1 LLYNKGILTKKSI
14 INGEDQPGFIGEITL
29 GDLFENTCQHYPH
42 KTALI
47 FNNTAVSYQSLD
59 EKSNAVANFL
69 FSKGIGPGKTMG
81 VWLNRGLDLHICILG
96 IIKSGAAYIPFD
108 KEMPAGRVL
117 AVLTEIKAD
126 GCFIEPQEKKSTTN
140 LVTNP
145 LLPGVTTFFP
155 YLTFAEG
162 SLITGKNY
170 QSPSA
175 NNIAYIIYTS
185 GSTGQPKGIPIRHKQ
200 ICHFV
205 KAENSILG
213 IRSTDRVYQ
222 GFSVSFDMWL
232 EETWISYLVGAT
244 LVISDVITSKSF
256 DSLHHFLNKHKITV
270 LHAVPSL
277 LALLSKGIPTLRLIN
292 SGGEACTQNVQKKW
306 CQDVELYNSYGPT
319 ETTVSA
325 SISRLALQDAITIG
339 IPLPNY
345 GMAIIDEMMNP
356 LELGEKGELV
366 ISGPGL
372 STGYINRED
381 LTAQKF
387 IPIPPALKELRGDR
401 IYLTGD
407 AGSMDEMGRI
417 HLSGRKDDQVK
428 LRGYRIELGE
438 IEATLNKL
446 NGISQS
452 VVTLKQLNGVESLVA
467 YTIRGDNGYPEEEEI
482 GENVLKKQIAQSL
495 PAYMIPS
502 RIIFLKEFP
511 RLASGK
517 VNKKLLPD
525 FPGMEKTTVNDNS
538 APSGYGETIA
548 EKMNFILQRL
558 FPDEDV
564 MMEKDFFDDLGGHS
578 LLAALFVSELRENAA
593 VEDVSIKDVYINRP
607 LSQLLSYWESSS
619 ALTTTDVR
627 EGLESKKVS
636 DLTYYTCWFAQSI
649 ALVFIYALLA
659 AQIFVPYLGYY
670 YLQQKWNTHL
680 VPILVALLLFCL
692 IPIVQTVVS
701 LTFKWLV
708 IGKMK
713 EGDYPLW
720 GSYYFRW
727 WFSRRIV
734 ELVPLELI
742 SGTPLFNKFLSLLGA
757 TVAKDAQLSNFR
769 SGAEDLLY
777 IGENVTISSNTVLNN
792 AYVERGFL
800 KLRKIEILANGYLG
814 TGSVVNG
821 NCRIECWGEL
831 NDLSALGANEI
842 IKEANVWEGS
852 PAKLVRVKSP
862 EETVTQNKIGNFTIR
877 KYKLVF
883 TSLFLVFPFA
893 VLLPLIPTI
902 LTLNY
907 LDDNAED
914 YNFSYLIYTPILAIA
929 YLAIFLAIVVILSRW
944 LQHKVRP
951 GRFPVYSLFYVKKW
965 LADQLLALSL
975 TVLHPIY
982 ASVYVAYFFR
992 LLGAK
997 VGKNTEISTA
1007 SNVTHKLF
1015 EIGNESFIADA
1026 VILGESDIRNHEI
1039 ILDHTSVGN
1048 KTFVGNSSLIPQG
1061 YQLGD
1066 NMLIAVLSVPPTT
1079 EQQHTVSTRDW
1090 LGSPAI
1096 ALPKR
1101 QESLCYPASLTFAPP
1116 FLRKLSRGF
1125 IEMIRIVLPETAIL
1139 CLSILFIAY
1148 GHDLLTEYS
1157 ILEIILL
1164 FPLYYLGIVAIPAF
1178 LITVVLKWIVVG
1190 KYKEEQLPMWTL
1202 KVWLSEGI
1210 TSVYEAL
1217 SVPFF
1222 LDYLRGTPWLPLL
1235 LRLYGVKTG
1244 SKVWLDTT
1252 DITEFDMVV
1261 IGSNTAINR
1270 EAGPQTHLFEDRIMK
1285 IGPVF
1290 IGEGCSIGTRSI
1302 ILYNTHIGN
1311 DTEIEPLS
1319 LVMKGESLPANT
1331 RWTGSP
1337 VRSVTKQQRNEDIE
1351 SCEKSKSIIESYAD
1365 SPSLV

>member
-1 LLYNKGILTKKSI
+1 MPYNKDILTKKSI
-14 INGEDQPGFIGEITL
+14 INGLDQPGFIEEITL
-29 GDLFENTCQHYPH
+29 GNLFENTKKRYPQ
-42 KTALI
+42 KTALL
-47 FNNTAVSYQSLD
+47 FNDTALSYQALD
-59 EKSNAVANFL
+59 EKSTAVANYL
-69 FSKGIGPGKTMG
+69 FSKGIGPGKFIG
-81 VWLNRGLDLHICILG
+81 VWLNRGIDLHICILG

-126 GCFIEPQEKKSTTN
+126 GCFLEPQEKNCITS
-140 LVTNP
+140 LVDSP
-145 LLPGVTTFFP
+145 RLPGVPTFFP
-155 YLTFAEG
+155 GITYAEG
-162 SLITGKNY
+162 SLLTGKNH

-175 NNIAYIIYTS
+175 DNIAYIIYTS

-213 IRSTDRVYQ
+213 VRSSDRVYQ

-256 DSLHHFLNKHKITV
+256 DSLHLFLNKHKVTV

-277 LALLSKGIPTLRLIN
+277 LALLSKEIPTLRLIN
-292 SGGEACTQNVQKKW
+292 SGGEACTANVQKKW
-306 CQDVELYNSYGPT
+306 CQEVELFNSYGPT

-325 SISRLALQDAITIG
+325 SISRLGLQDAITIG
-339 IPLPNY
+339 LPLPNY
-345 GMAIIDEMMNP
+345 GLAIVDEALNP
-356 LELGEKGELV
+356 VDLGEKGELV

-372 STGYINRED
+372 STGYINRDD

-387 IPIPPALKELRGDR
+387 ISIPAALKELKGER

-407 AGSMDEMGRI
+407 AGSMDEMGRV

-446 NGISQS
+446 KGISQS
-452 VVTLKQLNGVESLVA
+452 VATLQQLNGIESLVA
-467 YTIRGDNGYPEEEEI
+467 YTITENNDFPEKEEV
-482 GENVLKKQIAQSL
+482 GENVLKKQLARYL

-502 RIIFLKEFP
+502 RIIFLTEFP

-525 FPGMEKTTVNDNS
+525 FAGLENISGNELLFP
-538 APSGYGETIA
+538 PGYGETITQ
-548 EKMNFILQRL
+548 KMNFILHRL
-558 FPDEDV
+558 FPDEEV
-564 MMEKDFFDDLGGHS
+564 TMEKDFFDDLGGHS
-578 LLAALFVSELRENAA
+578 LLAALFVSELRENAG
-593 VEDVSIKDVYINRP
+593 VDDVSIKDVYTNRP
-607 LSQLLSYWESSS
+607 LSQLLSYWESVS
-619 ALTTTDVR
+619 AVNAD
-627 EGLESKKVS
+627 EKQEESPKVS
-636 DLTYYTCWFAQSI
+636 NLLYYSCWFAQSI
-649 ALVFIYALLA
+649 ALIFIYALLA
-659 AQIFVPYLGYY
+659 AQIFIPYLGYY

-680 VPILVALLLFCL
+680 VPIMIALLLFCL
-692 IPIVQTVVS
+692 IPIVQIIVS
-701 LTFKWLV
+701 LTFKWLI

-720 GSYYFRW
+720 GAYYFRW
-727 WFSRRIV
+727 WFSRRVV
-734 ELVPLELI
+734 ELVPIELI

-757 TVAKDAQLSNFR
+757 NIAKDAQLSNFR
-769 SGAEDLLY
+769 SGAEDLLF

-792 AYVERGFL
+792 AFVEGGYL

-821 NCRIECWGEL
+821 NCKIEEWGEL
-831 NDLSALGANEI
+831 NDLSALGINEI
-842 IKEANVWEGS
+842 IKEGNVWEGS
-852 PAKLVRVKSP
+852 PAKLVRVKSA
-862 EETVTQNKIGNFTIR
+862 EETITPNKICNFTIS
-877 KYKLVF
+877 KYKLIF

-907 LDDNAED
+907 LDDNAKD
-914 YNFSYLIYTPILAIA
+914 YNFNYLIYTPLLSIA
-929 YLAIFLAIVVILSRW
+929 YLAIFLAIVVILSRL

-951 GRFPVYSLFYVKKW
+951 GKFPVYSLFYVKKW

-982 ASVYVAYFFR
+982 ASVFVAYFFR

-1039 ILDHTSVGN
+1039 ILDRTSVGN
-1048 KTFVGNSSLIPQG
+1048 KTFVGNSSLVPQG
-1061 YQLGD
+1061 FQLGD
-1066 NMLIAVLSVPPTT
+1066 NMLIAVLSVPPTI
-1079 EQQHTVSTRDW
+1079 EQQKTVTTRDW

-1101 QESLCYPASLTFAPP
+1101 QENIGFPASLTFAPSLP
-1116 FLRKLSRGF
+1116 RKLSRGF
-1125 IEMIRIVLPETAIL
+1125 IEFIRIVLPETAIL
-1139 CLSILFIAY
+1139 CLCILFIAY
-1148 GHDLLTEYS
+1148 GHDLLTDYS
-1157 ILEIILL
+1157 IMEIILL
-1164 FPLYYLGIVAIPAF
+1164 FPICYLGIVAIPAF
-1178 LITVVLKWIVVG
+1178 LITVILKWIVVG

-1235 LRLYGVKTG
+1235 LRFYGVKTG

-1252 DITEFDMVV
+1252 DITEFDMVT

-1290 IGEGCSIGTRSI
+1290 IGEGCSIGSRSI
-1302 ILYNTHIGN
+1302 ILYNTRIGN
-1311 DTEIEPLS
+1311 NTEIDPLS

-1337 VRSVTKQQRNEDIE
+1337 VRRVTTERQPGSIE
-1351 SCEKSKSIIESYAD
+1351 SEIIRIKASYAE
-1365 SPSLV
+1365 SPILV

>member
-1 LLYNKGILTKKSI
+1 MTKKSI
-14 INGEDQPGFIGEITL
+14 INGVDQPDFIAAITL
-29 GDLFENTCQHYPH
+29 SDLFENTKNRYPQ
-42 KTALI
+42 KTALV
-47 FNNTAVSYQSLD
+47 FNDTALSYQSLD
-59 EKSNAVANFL
+59 EKSTAVANYL
-69 FSKGIGPGKTMG
+69 FSKGIGPGSHIG

-108 KEMPAGRVL
+108 IEMPAGRVL
-117 AVLTEIKAD
+117 AVLHEIKAD
-126 GCFIEPQEKKSTTN
+126 GCFIEQRDN
-140 LVTNP
+140 TNP
-145 LLPGVTTFFP
+145 VDSLFAGVTTFFP
-155 YLTFAEG
+155 SVIDAEG
-162 SLITGKNY
+162 SLLTGKKY
-170 QSPSA
+170 VSPSPD
-175 NNIAYIIYTS
+175 NIAYIIYTS
-185 GSTGQPKGIPIRHKQ
+185 GSTGKPKGIPIRHRQ

-205 KAENSILG
+205 RAENSILG
-213 IRSTDRVYQ
+213 VRSTDIVYQ

-244 LVISDVITSKSF
+244 LMISDVITSKSF
-256 DSLHHFLNKHKITV
+256 DSLHLFLNKHQITV

-292 SGGEACTQNVQKKW
+292 SGGEACSTNVQKKW
-306 CQDVELYNSYGPT
+306 CEEVELYNSYGPT

-325 SISRLALQDAITIG
+325 SISRLRLTEAITIG
-339 IPLPNY
+339 KPLPNY
-345 GMAIIDEMMNP
+345 GMAIVDEAMNP

-372 STGYINRED
+372 STGYINRDD
-381 LTAQKF
+381 LTKQKF
-387 IPIPPALKELRGDR
+387 ISIPAGLKELHGDR

-407 AGSMDEMGRI
+407 AGSMDEMGRV

-438 IEATLNKL
+438 IEATLNKMK
-446 NGISQS
+446 GISQS

-467 YTIRGDNGYPEEEEI
+467 YAIDENNSYAEEQELEESF
-482 GENVLKKQIAQSL
+482 LKKQIGLSL
-495 PAYMIPS
+495 PAYMVPS

-517 VNKKLLPD
+517 VDKKLLPD
-525 FPGMEKTTVNDNS
+525 FPEMEKINDNEILGP
-538 APSGYGETIA
+538 ADYGETILQ
-548 EKMNFILQRL
+548 KMNFILHRL
-558 FPDEDV
+558 FPDEEV
-564 MMEKDFFDDLGGHS
+564 TMENDFFDDLGGHS
-578 LLAALFVSELRENAA
+578 LLAALFVSELRENAG
-593 VEDVSIKDVYINRP
+593 VEDVSIKDVYTNRP
-607 LSQLLSYWESSS
+607 LSQLLSYWESASIN
-619 ALTTTDVR
+619 TD
-627 EGLESKKVS
+627 EQEKQEPKKVNN
-636 DLTYYTCWFAQSI
+636 LAYYTCWFAQSI
-649 ALVFIYALLA
+649 ALIFIYGLLA
-659 AQIFVPYLGYY
+659 AQIFIPYLGYY

-692 IPIVQTVVS
+692 IPIVQTIIS

-727 WFSRRIV
+727 WFSRRVV

-769 SGAEDLLY
+769 TGAEDLLY
-777 IGENVTISSNTVLNN
+777 LGENVTISSNTVLNN
-792 AYVERGFL
+792 AFVEGGYL

-821 NCRIECWGEL
+821 NCRIEEWGEL
-831 NDLSALGANEI
+831 NDLSALRMNET
-842 IKEANVWEGS
+842 IKKGNVWEGS
-852 PAKLVRVKSP
+852 PAKLVRVKLAA
-862 EETVTQNKIGNFTIR
+862 ETVTQNKISNLTIR
-877 KYKLVF
+877 KYKFIF
-883 TSLFLVFPFA
+883 TAIFLVFPFA

-914 YNFSYLIYTPILAIA
+914 YNFNYLIYTPLLSIA
-929 YLAIFLAIVVILSRW
+929 YLVIFLAIVVTLSRL
-944 LQHKVRP
+944 LQYKVRP
-951 GRFPVYSLFYVKKW
+951 GKFPVYSLFYVKKW

-982 ASVYVAYFFR
+982 ASVFVAYFFR

-1048 KTFVGNSSLIPQG
+1048 KTFVGNSSLVPQG

-1079 EQQHTVSTRDW
+1079 AQQKTVTTRDW

-1101 QESLCYPASLTFAPP
+1101 QESISFPASLTFAPSL
-1116 FLRKLSRGF
+1116 LRKLSRGF
-1125 IEMIRIVLPETAIL
+1125 IELIRIVLPETAIL
-1139 CLSILFIAY
+1139 CLCILFIAY

-1157 ILEIILL
+1157 IPEIVLL
-1164 FPLYYLGIVAIPAF
+1164 FPVYYLGIVAIPAF
-1178 LITVVLKWIVVG
+1178 LITVILKWIVVG

-1210 TSVYEAL
+1210 TSVYESL

-1235 LRLYGVKTG
+1235 LRFYGVKTG

-1252 DITEFDMVV
+1252 DITEFDMVT

-1290 IGEGCSIGTRSI
+1290 IGEGCSIGSRSI

-1311 DTEIEPLS
+1311 NTEIETLS

-1331 RWTGSP
+1331 HWAGSP
-1337 VRSVTKQQRNEDIE
+1337 VRKMTGQPK
-1351 SCEKSKSIIESYAD
+1351 
-1365 SPSLV
+1365 